1 MKTLK
6 IIKKMTTGKHPHGV
20 ASPKSQ
26 DVLYIA
32 SETEGTVTKL
42 DTVKDEII
50 EVYGGWG
57 TEPQESDITPDGHF
71 LYQPSY
77 AGYWNVF
84 DTQKKEIVAYIH
96 TLGIGHNT
104 LIDPQ
109 GHFAYLFPIKGGPGH
124 WRRPSLGLPRT
135 QPNEVTV
142 VDITKNHQVV
152 GTIPVGDGPRP
163 PIMTADGK
171 RIYMD
176 VDRLMGFLVIDTDA
190 RKVIGKATMNLTADE
205 QASVPNGHAHGIAIG
220 NGGKEVWTN
229 ATGLDTTF
237 VFDVTVNPPKQIARI
252 PVGGGPY
259 WIVPS
264 QDGMTMFVA
273 CPASDEMVVVGRRDQ
288 ESENALQI
296 PCRRSSGADD
306 RSGRPGP
313 HAVTSGDIASG
324 YRMLRRTFSV
334 VVSRSSVSA
343 GERGLNSRRRRPGL
357 RRLPSRSAFRWTQ
370 SRYRGIPCRLSAK
383 ASRLRV
389 PRHRAGG
396 SSSKE
401 CSFRKQTADNSSG
414 LSALCVICPHEQCA
428 VALVTDPERLAK
440 MSGNTSGRP
449 LFECACHFSKF
460 DASEEGAWVSG
471 VAYRGLFRFR
481 VGAVSDGTVEINEIE
496 EEALS
501 VV

>member
-1 MKTLK
+1 MTRRHGTLILALVLLGTLTVRAQNGQNGYWAPTGPTHEKLYINSGESDYNNLTILDVATLK
-6 IIKKMTTGKHPHGV
+6 VIKKMTTGKHPHGV

-32 SETEGTVTKL
+32 SETDGTVTKL
-42 DTVKDEII
+42 DTVNDEIV

-57 TEPQESDITPDGHF
+57 TEPQESDITPDGRF

-109 GHFAYLFPIKGGPGH
+109 GRFAYLFPIKGGPGH

-176 VDRLMGFLVIDTDA
+176 VDRFMGFLVIDTA
-190 RKVIGKATMNLTADE
+190 SRKVISRAAFELTPDEKASSA
-205 QASVPNGHAHGIAIG
+205 NGHAHGIAIG

-229 ATGLDTTF
+229 DTAHNTTYA
-237 VFDVTVNPPKQIARI
+237 FDVTVDPPKQLARI
-252 PVGGGPY
+252 AVGGGPY

-273 CPASDEMVVVGRRDQ
+273 CPASDEVFILDVATKKEKTRLKFPAGDHPVRMID
-288 ESENALQI
+288 L
-296 PCRRSSGADD
+296 
-306 RSGRPGP
+306 
-313 HAVTSGDIASG
+313 AVPN
-324 YRMLRRTFSV
+324 RRTTS
-334 VVSRSSVSA
+334 SR
-343 GERGLNSRRRRPGL
+343 
-357 RRLPSRSAFRWTQ
+357 
-370 SRYRGIPCRLSAK
+370 
-383 ASRLRV
+383 
-389 PRHRAGG
+389 
-396 SSSKE
+396 
-401 CSFRKQTADNSSG
+401 
-414 LSALCVICPHEQCA
+414 
-428 VALVTDPERLAK
+428 
-440 MSGNTSGRP
+440 
-449 LFECACHFSKF
+449 
-460 DASEEGAWVSG
+460 
-471 VAYRGLFRFR
+471 
-481 VGAVSDGTVEINEIE
+481 
-496 EEALS
+496 
-501 VV
+501 

>member
-1 MKTLK
+1 MRLRQLTFVLVLGLALLATWTLKAQNGQASYWAPTGTTHEKLYVNSGEGDTNNLTIIDVKTLK

-42 DTVKDEII
+42 DTVRDEII

-57 TEPQESDITPDGHF
+57 TEPQESDITPDGRF

-84 DTQKKEIVAYIH
+84 DTQKKEVVAYIH

-109 GHFAYLFPIKGGPGH
+109 GRFAYLFPIKGGPGH

-163 PIMTADGK
+163 PIMSADGK

-176 VDRLMGFLVIDTDA
+176 VDRFMGFLVVDTDA
-190 RKVIGKATMNLTADE
+190 RKVIARAAFELTPDE
-205 QASVPNGHAHGIAIG
+205 QAQVPNGHAHGIAIG

-229 ATGLDTTF
+229 ATGLNTVF

-259 WIVPS
+259 WTVPS
-264 QDGMTMFVA
+264 QDGMLMFVA
-273 CPASDEMVVVGRRDQ
+273 CPGTDEMMVLDVATKKVKTTFKFPAGDHPVRMID
-288 ESENALQI
+288 L
-296 PCRRSSGADD
+296 
-306 RSGRPGP
+306 
-313 HAVTSGDIASG
+313 AVPVRAITS
-324 YRMLRRTFSV
+324 R
-334 VVSRSSVSA
+334 
-343 GERGLNSRRRRPGL
+343 
-357 RRLPSRSAFRWTQ
+357 
-370 SRYRGIPCRLSAK
+370 
-383 ASRLRV
+383 
-389 PRHRAGG
+389 
-396 SSSKE
+396 
-401 CSFRKQTADNSSG
+401 
-414 LSALCVICPHEQCA
+414 
-428 VALVTDPERLAK
+428 
-440 MSGNTSGRP
+440 
-449 LFECACHFSKF
+449 
-460 DASEEGAWVSG
+460 
-471 VAYRGLFRFR
+471 
-481 VGAVSDGTVEINEIE
+481 
-496 EEALS
+496 
-501 VV
+501 